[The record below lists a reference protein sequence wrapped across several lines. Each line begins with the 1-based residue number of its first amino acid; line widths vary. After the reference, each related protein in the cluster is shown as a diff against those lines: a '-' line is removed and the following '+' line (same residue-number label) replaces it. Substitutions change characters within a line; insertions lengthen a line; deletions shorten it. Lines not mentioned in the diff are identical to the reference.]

1 MFGLGTI
8 INVTAIVA
16 GGVMGLLFGKKL
28 TERYQSNLMMA
39 SALCVLFIG
48 VSGCMEQMLKLT
60 ENGLSSSG
68 SMMMIT
74 CFAVGALL
82 GEWIDLDTKMERFG
96 EWLKEKTKSDG
107 DNAFVDA
114 FVTASLTV
122 CIGAMAVVGS
132 IRDGIYGDYSIL
144 TAKAVLDMII
154 VAIMTA
160 SMGKGCIFSAIPVG
174 MFQGA
179 MTLLAKVIEPFLT
192 DEGKKDQ
199 GGEPAAGHVSCGGVA
214 VFPVGVTQ
222 KLRKG
227 RNSVKK
233 SNPFFRTTMKRLT
246 TDFYA

>member
-68 SMMMIT
+68 SMMMIA

-114 FVTASLTV
+114 FATASLTV

-174 MFQGA
+174 MFQGV
-179 MTLLAKVIEPFLT
+179 MTLLSKVIEPFLT
-192 DEGKKDQ
+192 DEGLADM
-199 GGEPAAGHVSCGGVA
+199 S
-214 VFPVGVTQ
+214 
-222 KLRKG
+222 
-227 RNSVKK
+227 
-233 SNPFFRTTMKRLT
+233 
-246 TDFYA
+246 

>member
-68 SMMMIT
+68 SMMMIA
-74 CFAVGALL
+74 CFAVGVLL

-160 SMGKGCIFSAIPVG
+160 SMGKGCIFSATSTPR
-174 MFQGA
+174 
-179 MTLLAKVIEPFLT
+179 PSRT
-192 DEGKKDQ
+192 DT
-199 GGEPAAGHVSCGGVA
+199 SS
-214 VFPVGVTQ
+214 T
-222 KLRKG
+222 R
-227 RNSVKK
+227 
-233 SNPFFRTTMKRLT
+233 
-246 TDFYA
+246 

>member
-68 SMMMIT
+68 SMMMIA

-192 DEGKKDQ
+192 DMSLTGSVLIFCVGVNLIWGKKIKVANLL
-199 GGEPAAGHVSCGGVA
+199 PVMFLAAVWPY
-214 VFPVGVTQ
+214 FPW
-222 KLRKG
+222 
-227 RNSVKK
+227 
-233 SNPFFRTTMKRLT
+233 
-246 TDFYA
+246 A

>member
-68 SMMMIT
+68 SMMMIA

-174 MFQGA
+174 MFQGV

-192 DEGKKDQ
+192 DE
-199 GGEPAAGHVSCGGVA
+199 
-214 VFPVGVTQ
+214 
-222 KLRKG
+222 
-227 RNSVKK
+227 
-233 SNPFFRTTMKRLT
+233 
-246 TDFYA
+246 

>member
-68 SMMMIT
+68 SMMMIA

-144 TAKAVLDMII
+144 TAN
-154 VAIMTA
+154 
-160 SMGKGCIFSAIPVG
+160 PVG

-192 DEGKKDQ
+192 DEGLADMSLT
-199 GGEPAAGHVSCGGVA
+199 GSVLIFC
-214 VFPVGVTQ
+214 VGVN
-222 KLRKG
+222 LIWG
-227 RNSVKK
+227 KK
-233 SNPFFRTTMKRLT
+233 IKVANLLPVMFLAAVWPYFPW
-246 TDFYA
+246 A

>member
-68 SMMMIT
+68 SMMMIA

-132 IRDGIYGDYSIL
+132 IRDGIYGYYSIL

-192 DEGKKDQ
+192 DEGLADMSLT
-199 GGEPAAGHVSCGGVA
+199 GSVLIFC
-214 VFPVGVTQ
+214 VGVN
-222 KLRKG
+222 LIWG
-227 RNSVKK
+227 KK
-233 SNPFFRTTMKRLT
+233 IKVANLLPVMFLAAVWPYFPW
-246 TDFYA
+246 A

>member
-1 MFGLGTI
+1 MI

-68 SMMMIT
+68 SMMMIA

-192 DEGKKDQ
+192 DEGHTKVFCRIRRYLRV
-199 GGEPAAGHVSCGGVA
+199 AA
-214 VFPVGVTQ
+214 
-222 KLRKG
+222 
-227 RNSVKK
+227 
-233 SNPFFRTTMKRLT
+233 
-246 TDFYA
+246 

>member
-28 TERYQSNLMMA
+28 TECYQSNLMMA

-68 SMMMIT
+68 SMMMIA

-192 DEGKKDQ
+192 DEGLADMSLTGSVLIFCAGVNLIWGKKVKVANLL
-199 GGEPAAGHVSCGGVA
+199 PAIFLAA
-214 VFPVGVTQ
+214 VRPYFPW
-222 KLRKG
+222 
-227 RNSVKK
+227 
-233 SNPFFRTTMKRLT
+233 
-246 TDFYA
+246 A

>member
-68 SMMMIT
+68 SMMMIA

-192 DEGKKDQ
+192 DEGLADMSLT
-199 GGEPAAGHVSCGGVA
+199 GLVLIFC
-214 VFPVGVTQ
+214 VGVN
-222 KLRKG
+222 LIWG
-227 RNSVKK
+227 KK
-233 SNPFFRTTMKRLT
+233 IKVANLLPVMFLAAVWPYFPW
-246 TDFYA
+246 A

>member
-68 SMMMIT
+68 SMMMIA

-174 MFQGA
+174 MFQGV
-179 MTLLAKVIEPFLT
+179 MTLLSKVIEPFLT
-192 DEGKKDQ
+192 DEGLVDMSLT
-199 GGEPAAGHVSCGGVA
+199 GSVLIFC
-214 VFPVGVTQ
+214 VGVN
-222 KLRKG
+222 LIWG
-227 RNSVKK
+227 KK
-233 SNPFFRTTMKRLT
+233 IKVANLLPAIFLAAVWPYFPW
-246 TDFYA
+246 A

>member
-68 SMMMIT
+68 SMMMIA

-82 GEWIDLDTKMERFG
+82 GEWIDLDTKMERFR
-96 EWLKEKTKSDG
+96 EWLKEKT
-107 DNAFVDA
+107 
-114 FVTASLTV
+114 TASLTV

-192 DEGKKDQ
+192 DEGLADMSLT
-199 GGEPAAGHVSCGGVA
+199 GSVLIFC
-214 VFPVGVTQ
+214 VGVN
-222 KLRKG
+222 LIWG
-227 RNSVKK
+227 KK
-233 SNPFFRTTMKRLT
+233 IKVANLLPVMFLAAVWPYFPW
-246 TDFYA
+246 A

>member
-68 SMMMIT
+68 SMMMIA
-74 CFAVGALL
+74 CFAVGAVL

-192 DEGKKDQ
+192 DEGLEDMSLT
-199 GGEPAAGHVSCGGVA
+199 GSVLIFC
-214 VFPVGVTQ
+214 VGVNLIWG
-222 KLRKG
+222 KK
-227 RNSVKK
+227 VKVA
-233 SNPFFRTTMKRLT
+233 NLLPAIFLAAVWPYFPW
-246 TDFYA
+246 A

>member
-68 SMMMIT
+68 SMMMIA

-192 DEGKKDQ
+192 DEGLVDMSLT
-199 GGEPAAGHVSCGGVA
+199 GSALIFC
-214 VFPVGVTQ
+214 VGVN
-222 KLRKG
+222 LIWG
-227 RNSVKK
+227 KK
-233 SNPFFRTTMKRLT
+233 IKVANLLPVMFLAAVWPYFPW
-246 TDFYA
+246 A

>member
-68 SMMMIT
+68 SMMMIA

-174 MFQGA
+174 MFQGV
-179 MTLLAKVIEPFLT
+179 MTLLSKVIEPFLT
-192 DEGKKDQ
+192 DEGLADMSLI
-199 GGEPAAGHVSCGGVA
+199 GSVLIFC
-214 VFPVGVTQ
+214 VGVNLIWG
-222 KLRKG
+222 KK
-227 RNSVKK
+227 VKVA
-233 SNPFFRTTMKRLT
+233 NLLPAIFLAAVWPYFPW
-246 TDFYA
+246 A

>member
-68 SMMMIT
+68 SMMMIA

-192 DEGKKDQ
+192 D
-199 GGEPAAGHVSCGGVA
+199 
-214 VFPVGVTQ
+214 
-222 KLRKG
+222 
-227 RNSVKK
+227 
-233 SNPFFRTTMKRLT
+233 
-246 TDFYA
+246 

>member
-68 SMMMIT
+68 SMMMIA

-192 DEGKKDQ
+192 DEGLEDMSLT
-199 GGEPAAGHVSCGGVA
+199 GSVLIFC
-214 VFPVGVTQ
+214 VGVNLIWG
-222 KLRKG
+222 KK
-227 RNSVKK
+227 VKVA
-233 SNPFFRTTMKRLT
+233 NLLPAIFLAAVWPYFPW
-246 TDFYA
+246 A

>member
-68 SMMMIT
+68 SMMMIA

-192 DEGKKDQ
+192 DEGLADMSLT
-199 GGEPAAGHVSCGGVA
+199 GSVLI
-214 VFPVGVTQ
+214 FFVGVNLIWG
-222 KLRKG
+222 KK
-227 RNSVKK
+227 VKVA
-233 SNPFFRTTMKRLT
+233 NLLPVMFLAAVWPYFPW
-246 TDFYA
+246 A

>member
-68 SMMMIT
+68 SMMMIA

-174 MFQGA
+174 VFQGA

-192 DEGKKDQ
+192 DEGLVDMSLT
-199 GGEPAAGHVSCGGVA
+199 GSVLIFC
-214 VFPVGVTQ
+214 VGVN
-222 KLRKG
+222 LIWG
-227 RNSVKK
+227 KK
-233 SNPFFRTTMKRLT
+233 IKVANLLPAIFLAAVWPYFPW
-246 TDFYA
+246 A

>member
-68 SMMMIT
+68 SMMMIA

-174 MFQGA
+174 MFQGGDDA
-179 MTLLAKVIEPFLT
+179 SC
-192 DEGKKDQ
+192 EGDR
-199 GGEPAAGHVSCGGVA
+199 A
-214 VFPVGVTQ
+214 VPDG
-222 KLRKG
+222 
-227 RNSVKK
+227 
-233 SNPFFRTTMKRLT
+233 
-246 TDFYA
+246 

>member
-1 MFGLGTI
+1 MI

-68 SMMMIT
+68 SMMMIA

-174 MFQGA
+174 VFQGA

-192 DEGKKDQ
+192 DEGLVDMSLT
-199 GGEPAAGHVSCGGVA
+199 GSVLIFC
-214 VFPVGVTQ
+214 VGVNLIWG
-222 KLRKG
+222 KK
-227 RNSVKK
+227 VKVA
-233 SNPFFRTTMKRLT
+233 NLLPAIFLAAVWPYFPW
-246 TDFYA
+246 A

>member
-68 SMMMIT
+68 SMMMIA

-192 DEGKKDQ
+192 DEGLAYMSLT
-199 GGEPAAGHVSCGGVA
+199 GSVLIFC
-214 VFPVGVTQ
+214 VGVN
-222 KLRKG
+222 LIWG
-227 RNSVKK
+227 KK
-233 SNPFFRTTMKRLT
+233 IKVANLLPAIFLAAVWPYFPW
-246 TDFYA
+246 A

>member
-68 SMMMIT
+68 SMMMIA

-82 GEWIDLDTKMERFG
+82 GEWIDLDTKMEQFG

-174 MFQGA
+174 HLF
-179 MTLLAKVIEPFLT
+179 TI
-192 DEGKKDQ
+192 
-199 GGEPAAGHVSCGGVA
+199 
-214 VFPVGVTQ
+214 
-222 KLRKG
+222 
-227 RNSVKK
+227 
-233 SNPFFRTTMKRLT
+233 
-246 TDFYA
+246 

>member
-68 SMMMIT
+68 SMMMIA

-144 TAKAVLDMII
+144 TAKAVRRHDHRR
-154 VAIMTA
+154 
-160 SMGKGCIFSAIPVG
+160 
-174 MFQGA
+174 
-179 MTLLAKVIEPFLT
+179 
-192 DEGKKDQ
+192 DHD
-199 GGEPAAGHVSCGGVA
+199 GVH
-214 VFPVGVTQ
+214 G
-222 KLRKG
+222 
-227 RNSVKK
+227 
-233 SNPFFRTTMKRLT
+233 KRLYFLG
-246 TDFYA
+246 DPGRDVPGGDDAPCEGDRAVPDG